1 MSVCNM
7 NVERKTATYEH
18 TNICISQIF
27 AYLVR
32 SIIKRDIFK
41 FNSRQN
47 IQFSLA
53 AVVFLTFGIGDG
65 FTGAYMMNICGIF
78 AEANPFARYIVE
90 TQGCIGLIIF
100 KVWMTFT
107 LLSIVIRIEKLSK
120 HPMYWMTNGFLVALG
135 FGGIMATIANLMRI
149 YDVAIFGYGVPS
161 PLLIVQMYTGLM
173 FVLVLFG
180 NLIDNSKYSKFP
192 HVHGRYF

>member
-7 NVERKTATYEH
+7 NVGRKTAAYER

-27 AYLVR
+27 VSLVR
-32 SIIKRDIFK
+32 SITKRDIFK

-78 AEANPFARYIVE
+78 AEANPFARHIVE

-120 HPMYWMTNGFLVALG
+120 HPIYWMTNGFLVALG
-135 FGGIMATIANLMRI
+135 FGGIMATITNLMRI

-161 PLLIVQMYTGLM
+161 PLLIVQVYTGLM

-192 HVHGRYF
+192 HVHGRHF

>member
-7 NVERKTATYEH
+7 NVGRKTAAYER

-90 TQGCIGLIIF
+90 TQGCIGLILL
-100 KVWMTFT
+100 KLWMTFT

-192 HVHGRYF
+192 HVHGRHF